1 MESAMIKMLV
11 LAIWA
16 SAVTALSSYGATQWR
31 ATQAAA
37 PSDDKGERK
46 YEYRKTRIINVPV
59 IADGALL
66 GYVIVQ
72 FLYAMDGKVAEKL
85 NLNPDAFVLDMAFRR
100 LYGDPSLD
108 FRHLDKYDING
119 LTRQIAAMMN
129 EKLGEG
135 VVKEVLVQ
143 DFAYMP
149 KDQAPR

>member
-1 MESAMIKMLV
+1 MVKMLI
-11 LAIWA
+11 LAVWA
-16 SAVTALSSYGATQWR
+16 SAITALASHAATEWR
-31 ATQAAA
+31 VNAVSASAAA
-37 PSDDKGERK
+37 SHDRN
-46 YEYRKTRIINVPV
+46 YEYRKTRVINVPV
-59 IADGALL
+59 IAEGALL
-66 GYVIVQ
+66 GYVIAQ

-85 NLNPDAFVLDMAFRR
+85 NLNPDAFVLDMAFRK

-108 FRHLDKYDING
+108 FRHLEKYDING

-129 EKLGEG
+129 EKLGDG

>member
-1 MESAMIKMLV
+1 MIKMLI

-31 ATQAAA
+31 AAEAAA
-37 PSDDKGERK
+37 PSQDKGERK
-46 YEYRKTRIINVPV
+46 YEYRKTRVINVPV
-59 IADGALL
+59 IAEGALL

-108 FRHLDKYDING
+108 FRHLDKYDINA